1 MLAEKLTIFLL
12 KKFFAKLENG
22 ELIVELPSG
31 QKVSLASNNATA
43 MRVSIRLN
51 SYKLV
56 PLLPFKGGL
65 GAGESYIKGYWCTPD
80 LKKILEFAATNR
92 SPLSKELKNLLCYK
106 HKKLSLHSH

>member
-1 MLAEKLTIFLL
+1 MLAEKLTVFLL

-31 QKVSLASNNATA
+31 QKVSLASKNATA
-43 MRVSIRLN
+43 TRVSIRLN

-56 PLLPFKGGL
+56 PLLLFKGGL

-92 SPLSKELKNLLCYK
+92 SPLSKEFKGYN
-106 HKKLSLHSH
+106 LSLIHI